1 MGVIN
6 IKGRLNLCLL
16 VAVVF
21 NLAVG
26 CASTQMPSLQEQC
39 LDPNYKLRGSG
50 RTNLMFYSSEGRT
63 NMVRYLVKDHRGDVN
78 AEDDGGYTALTYA
91 SLMGHTYT
99 VKALLELCADVNT
112 KDNCGRTPLMHAIAN
127 GHPDTV
133 KALLEQGA
141 DVNAKDIYGVTV
153 LMYAS
158 VMGHPDTVKALL
170 EQGADVNAKTIM
182 VAQKMGHPEI
192 VRMLRKAEGLSK
204 KEMPIEPAETLT
216 IRTHESEFGFSIELS
231 SRWMILSGHELEENP
246 DLVEREF
253 EHAKKTLKEA
263 DKYLIEQVKMQSP
276 LGGVEVYW
284 HQDYPGA
291 HIIAIRE
298 VGGISQTNAELDV
311 VCKKLLDFFS
321 KKLGKPAKVYK
332 SELKK
337 IGCLAAE
344 YIVLDFPDEECKR
357 IFYHI
362 QKAPHIMITFGSSC
376 ENQYFEIIKKKLDE
390 IVKYFK
396 VK

>member
-78 AEDDGGYTALTYA
+78 AEDDGGCTALTYA

-127 GHPDTV
+127 
-133 KALLEQGA
+133 
-141 DVNAKDIYGVTV
+141 
-153 LMYAS
+153 
-158 VMGHPDTVKALL
+158 GHPDTVKALL